1 MGEIGRSIPRLDAK
15 DKVCGTAKYTEDLCP
30 AYALTAKIYHAT
42 VANGWVKRID
52 IEKALAVA
60 GVVAVFTCMDVPQLP
75 FATAGHPWSTDPG
88 HRDVADRLLLN
99 RRVRFYGDDIAVVVA
114 VDEIAAARGLRA
126 IQVEYEEEPA
136 ALTPEQAMDMAAA
149 GASPLHEQF
158 ADNILGR
165 SQYQEGEWP
174 CSTKG
179 LIAAKGRYV
188 CQGVQHCHLESAV
201 SFAWQEG
208 DKITLVSST
217 QIPHIVRRVVGQ
229 ALGLPWGKIRVIKP
243 YIGGGFGNK
252 QDVLTE
258 PLNAWLAQKLPGRTI
273 KLCLSREEVFFAT
286 RIRHPMTIDIETL
299 ADRQGVLVARSYSAV
314 ACQGAYASHGHGVTA
329 NGMTAFR
336 DMYRQSQA
344 LRQQAITVYCNAPA
358 AGAMRG
364 YGIPQETFATEANM
378 DDLALALG
386 MDPID
391 LRLKNMME
399 PGFQDPVTGI
409 TCHSSGLKECLR
421 QGAAI
426 IDWQSKRQAYVGQ
439 TGPRR
444 RGVGMALFCYKT
456 GVYPLSLETSSARM
470 TLNQDG
476 SIQLHLGATEIG
488 QGGDTVFAQMA
499 AEACGM
505 DTADIHVVSFQD
517 TDVAPYDSGAYASRQ
532 TYVTGMAIQKTARLL
547 SEKILAYAADLS
559 GIAAGDLRIQGR
571 DVVKQDDG
579 QPVISLAALAEEAFY
594 SLENSEH
601 ISAQTT
607 NHCRSN
613 TFAFGCSF
621 VEIEVDMPL
630 GQIQVLQAVNL
641 HDSGKLINPALAKA
655 QVHGGMS
662 MALGYGLSER
672 LIFHPQSGKML
683 NGNFLDYKLATALD
697 TPDLQAAFV
706 ETQDPTGPF
715 GNKALGEPPALSLA
729 PALRNALLHATGVKI
744 NQLPLEP
751 QRLTAAFR
759 QAGLLEGGE
768 DHV

>member
-1 MGEIGRSIPRLDAK
+1 MGEIGRSIPRVDAK

-30 AYALTAKIYHAT
+30 AYALTAKIYHAAI
-42 VANGWVKRID
+42 ANGWVERID
-52 IEKALAVA
+52 IDDALAVP
-60 GVVAVFTCMDVPQLP
+60 GVEAVFTCMDVPQLP

-99 RRVRFYGDDIAVVVA
+99 RRVRCYGDDIAVVVA
-114 VDEIAAARGLRA
+114 TDEVAADRGLRA
-126 IQVEYEEEPA
+126 IRVEYREEPVA
-136 ALTPEQAMDMAAA
+136 VTPEQAMEMAAQ
-149 GASPLHEQF
+149 GGEPLHEAY

-174 CSTKG
+174 ADTEE
-179 LIAAKGRYV
+179 LTAAKGSYV
-188 CQGVQHCHLESAV
+188 CQAVQHCHLESAV

-208 DKITLVSST
+208 EKITVVSST

-229 ALGLPWGKIRVIKP
+229 ALGLPWSRIRVIKP

-258 PLNAWLAQKLPGRTI
+258 PLNAWLAQKLPGRTV
-273 KLCLSREEVFFAT
+273 KLCLSREEVFSAT
-286 RIRHPMTIDIETL
+286 RIRHPITIDIETL
-299 ADRQGVLVARSYSAV
+299 ADQQGNLVARSYNAV
-314 ACQGAYASHGHGVTA
+314 SCQGAYASHGHGIAA

-344 LRQQAITVYCNAPA
+344 LRQQALTVYCNVPA

-378 DDLALALG
+378 DDLALALA
-386 MDPID
+386 MDPLE
-391 LRLKNMME
+391 LRRKNMML
-399 PGFQDPVTGI
+399 PGFKDPVTGI
-409 TCHSSGLKECLR
+409 TCHSSGLEECLR
-421 QGAAI
+421 KGEAL
-426 IDWQSKRQAYVGQ
+426 IDWQAKRQAYAKQ
-439 TGPRR
+439 SGPLR

-470 TLNQDG
+470 VLNQDG
-476 SIQLHLGATEIG
+476 SAQLHLGATEIG

-505 DTADIHVVSFQD
+505 RTEDIRVVSFQD

-532 TYVTGMAIQKTARLL
+532 TYVTGMAIQKTARLFGERL
-547 SEKILAYAADLS
+547 TGYAAGLC
-559 GIAAGDLRIQGR
+559 GMAPENLRVQGQH
-571 DVVKQDDG
+571 VVKQEDG
-579 QPVISLAALAEEAFY
+579 QPVISLEELAQEAFY
-594 SLENSEH
+594 SLENSVH

-621 VEIEVDMPL
+621 VEIQVDMPL
-630 GQIQVLQAVNL
+630 GQIRVLQAINL
-641 HDSGKLINPALAKA
+641 HDSGKLINPALAEA

-672 LIFHPQSGKML
+672 MIFHPQSGKLL
-683 NGNFLDYKLATALD
+683 NGNLLDYKLATALD
-697 TPDLQAAFV
+697 TPDLQAVFV

-744 NQLPLEP
+744 NSLPLEP

-759 QAGLLEGGE
+759 EAGLLEGGE